1 MLNVITGYLPETVA
15 VGGIDVPIATGF
27 RTSIQVQRVID
38 SPLDDADIQA
48 AILMHYYGNLDAFD
62 EDWLAASATGLLAA
76 AMDFANAAEFAE
88 ATRADK
94 GSSVRTFDWDTDQRR
109 VVADFQ
115 REYGLDLADSGV
127 KMHWWRFLALFEGL
141 SDDSRT
147 MTAIGYRAMD
157 IPPGLP
163 KEEQQRLRKLK
174 AHYQLRPRTKAEALA
189 RDAAIWGD

>member
-1 MLNVITGYLPETVA
+1 MLNIITNHLPKTVA
-15 VGGIDVPIATGF
+15 VGGRCLPIATGF

-38 SPLDDADIQA
+38 APLDDMDIQA
-48 AILMHYYGNLDAFD
+48 AILTHYYDLEPLDSS
-62 EDWLAASATGLLAA
+62 WLAANATGLFAA

-88 ATRADK
+88 ATRSGK
-94 GSSVRTFDWDTDQRR
+94 GSSARTFDWDTDQRR

-115 REYGLDLADSGV
+115 REYGLDLADAGV

-163 KEEQQRLRKLK
+163 KEEQQRLRRLK
-174 AHYQLRPRTKAEALA
+174 SHYQLKPRTKAEALA